1 MLRIYPAVAVA
12 VQLAAALVAAALVA
26 ATTCGQQTG
35 DPSSNSEAAVAPATE
50 GASFPDLT
58 LPADANADQLQK
70 FIRTAK
76 SAQPRNPAQYRTMQ
90 TAIRDASRMLMA
102 EFKEEKSSAAYQQ
115 AELDVITSS
124 VLLMTFFGEDAQ
136 RRTLEQ
142 VHQYLERRKTLGI
155 SDVQTGMMAAAI
167 LEIQPD
173 KQPARQTYELLDRLL
188 ENDEREEMQAL
199 RLNIQANIRR
209 LDLLGSELELEA
221 TALDGTP
228 VRISDFAGSFVLVHF
243 FATRLA
249 TNQICQ
255 PCLSD
260 IPDLRRY
267 YEQYQPKGLA
277 IIGISLDED
286 RSALADYAEQ
296 ERLPWPVIHDDAA
309 DSLKALRMQFGISQI
324 PTVFLLNKEGVVVSL
339 EARGAE
345 LNRLMQML
353 FESPTPAPEPP
364 GAPDR

>member
-1 MLRIYPAVAVA
+1 MLAHNAAVALS
-12 VQLAAALVAAALVA
+12 VQLAAALVAAAA
-26 ATTCGQQTG
+26 FGQQTG
-35 DPSSNSEAAVAPATE
+35 DPSSDAQAAVAPTSD

-58 LPADANADQLQK
+58 VPTEANTDQLQS
-70 FIRTAK
+70 FVRTAK
-76 SAQPRNPAQYRTMQ
+76 SAQPRNPVQYRAMQ
-90 TAIRDASRMLMA
+90 TAIRDASRKLMT
-102 EFKEEKSSAAYQQ
+102 ELKDQRSSPAYQQ
-115 AELDVITSS
+115 AELDVISSS
-124 VLLMTFFGEDAQ
+124 VLLMTFFGKDAQ

-142 VHQYLERRKTLGI
+142 VHQYLERRERLAM
-155 SDVQTGMMAAAI
+155 SDIQTGMMAAAI

-221 TALDGTP
+221 TAIDGTP
-228 VRISDFAGSFVLVHF
+228 VRIDDYAGRFVLVHL
-243 FATRLA
+243 FATRLS

-277 IIGISLDED
+277 IIGISMDED
-286 RSALADYAEQ
+286 RSALADYVEQ

-309 DSLKALRMQFGISQI
+309 DPLKALRMQFGVSQI

-353 FESPTPAPEPP
+353 FESPTPAPAPP
-364 GAPDR
+364 GASDR